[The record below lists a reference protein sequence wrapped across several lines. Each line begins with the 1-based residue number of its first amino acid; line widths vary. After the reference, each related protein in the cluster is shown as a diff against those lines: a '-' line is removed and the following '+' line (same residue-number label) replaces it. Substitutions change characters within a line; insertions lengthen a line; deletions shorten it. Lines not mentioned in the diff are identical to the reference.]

1 MRNLLR
7 VNFLRWKNKLSTVY
21 CLIGIICL
29 SAINCVTV
37 YTQKT
42 IGGDT
47 VCNLTVYPILMIAAL
62 LVTGAAVLLNRGEG
76 DPIRNAVIAGYS
88 KTKILLAELP
98 PALVFACIASLIMLL
113 PMLRAPSVL
122 MRFPAAYILLG
133 ALGILLM
140 FCLAAVL
147 CVILSM
153 NCTTR
158 TVAII
163 GSAAVLLGGYF
174 CTTPLC
180 EALME
185 PQTIPV
191 VQETFDKTEG
201 RHLVKESSRLNPEYI
216 APPNRT
222 RVTAITMMLPQTAVS
237 LSAIYLDISIIPT
250 DEYAI
255 YEREELEWSR
265 NQCESM
271 MRMLPLCETGMMLL
285 ITALGLLRFRRT
297 DMN

>member
-1 MRNLLR
+1 MR

-21 CLIGIICL
+21 CLIGIICC
-29 SAINCVTV
+29 SVINCVTV
-37 YTQKT
+37 YTQKI

-98 PALVFACIASLIMLL
+98 PALVFACITSLIMLL

-140 FCLAAVL
+140 FCFAAVL
-147 CVILSM
+147 CVILSL
-153 NCTTR
+153 NSKTR
-158 TVAII
+158 TFAII
-163 GSAAVLLGGYF
+163 ASAAILLCGMF
-174 CTTPLC
+174 ASRPLC
-180 EALME
+180 NSLMAQKE
-185 PQTIPV
+185 IPYVQTIWDEKNERTLQIFGTKP
-191 VQETFDKTEG
+191 
-201 RHLVKESSRLNPEYI
+201 NPDY
-216 APPNRT
+216 
-222 RVTAITMMLPQTAVS
+222 LPQPERTSATILSLVLPQSAVT
-237 LSAIYLDISIIPT
+237 LSTVYLENSIIPAKEQMLS
-250 DEYAI
+250 DS
-255 YEREELEWSR
+255 EESIWKRS
-265 NQCESM
+265 QCESM
-271 MRMLPLCETGMMLL
+271 LCMLPLCETGMMLL
-285 ITALGLLRFRRT
+285 ITGLGLLRFRRT